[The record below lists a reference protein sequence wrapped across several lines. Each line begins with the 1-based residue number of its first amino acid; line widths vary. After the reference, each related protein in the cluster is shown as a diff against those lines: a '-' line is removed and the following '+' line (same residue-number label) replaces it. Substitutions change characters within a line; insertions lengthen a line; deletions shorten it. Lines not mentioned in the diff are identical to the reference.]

1 VAWAEQLTRRF
12 VDTESASSFSTRW
25 RQRRWLLL
33 AERFPGL
40 GDMRVL
46 DLGGTAES
54 WRLCPIQP
62 AHLTLL
68 NLFDQGAVG
77 ADVVIGDA
85 CNPPVSLQGEHFD
98 LVYANSVIEHVG
110 GHYRREQFAQTVHSL
125 GDHHWIQTPNRYF
138 PIEPHFLF
146 PGLQFLPVP
155 FAVRAVVLWPVGN
168 FGNLKSREIAL
179 GKVQGIELL
188 GMSQMRSYFPDSEML
203 RERVGPLTKSLI
215 AYR

>member
-1 VAWAEQLTRRF
+1 MTRRF
-12 VDTESASSFSTRW
+12 VDTESASSFSTSW
-25 RQRRWLLL
+25 RQRRWLDL
-33 AERFPGL
+33 AARFPDL
-40 GDMRVL
+40 SDMRVL

-54 WRLCPIQP
+54 WRLCPMQP

-68 NLFDQGAVG
+68 NVFDQGAAGV
-77 ADVVIGDA
+77 DVVVVDA
-85 CNPPVSLQGEHFD
+85 CDPPASLRGEHFD

-110 GHYRREQFAQTVHSL
+110 GHYRREQFAETVHNL
-125 GDHHWIQTPNRYF
+125 GDHNWIQTPNRYF

-155 FAVRAVVLWPVGN
+155 FAVRAAVLWPVGN
-168 FGNLKSREIAL
+168 FGDLKSPEVAL

-188 GMSQMRSYFPDSEML
+188 GMVQMRSYFPNSEML

>member
-1 VAWAEQLTRRF
+1 
-12 VDTESASSFSTRW
+12 
-25 RQRRWLLL
+25 
-33 AERFPGL
+33 
-40 GDMRVL
+40 M
-46 DLGGTAES
+46 
-54 WRLCPIQP
+54 QP

-68 NLFDQGAVG
+68 NVFDQGAAGV
-77 ADVVIGDA
+77 DVVVGDA
-85 CNPPVSLQGEHFD
+85 CDPPASLRGEHFD

-110 GHYRREQFAQTVHSL
+110 GHYRREQFAETVHNL
-125 GDHHWIQTPNRYF
+125 GDHNWIQTPNRYF

-155 FAVRAVVLWPVGN
+155 FAVRAAVLWPVGN
-168 FGNLKSREIAL
+168 LGDLKSPEVAL

-188 GMSQMRSYFPDSEML
+188 GMVQMRSYFPNSEML